1 MEIMKNHLYSFLLLI
16 LLSFNGCL
24 NYYQE
29 TTLKTDGSGEMFVH
43 YWMKFVTPQDSLISN
58 QFGIFN
64 PDSIRTEFGSE
75 FSEISDIEVYNDGTD
90 STIHA
95 KVELTFRNI
104 DSLSRTRAFKEAN
117 FSLKDGAA
125 GQKIFSQF
133 ITPAATGFGVDGS
146 AFSITYVYYLPGDII
161 THNAHELSNNRLTW
175 QYTLADIGSGK
186 TITATYRPFKLKETP
201 VWIYGLAIFV
211 LFIVVFFLFRK
222 TKS

>member
-1 MEIMKNHLYSFLLLI
+1 MKLKYLI
-16 LLSFNGCL
+16 LLVIIITYFNGCL

-29 TTLKTDGSGEMFVH
+29 TTLKTDGSGEMFIH
-43 YWMKFVTPQDSLISN
+43 YWMRSITPQDSLISS

-64 PDSIRTEFGSE
+64 PDSIKSEFGSGY
-75 FSEISDIEVYNDGTD
+75 SQINDIEVYNDGTD

-95 KVELTFRNI
+95 KVEITFKSI
-104 DSLSRTRAFKEAN
+104 DSLSKTKAFKEAN

-125 GQKIFSQF
+125 GQKVFSQF

-146 AFSITYVYYLPGDII
+146 SFSITYIYYLPGDII
-161 THNAHELSNNRLTW
+161 AHNAHDLSNNRLTW
-175 QYTLADIGSGK
+175 KYTLAEIGSGK

-211 LFIVVFFLFRK
+211 LFIVVFFLFK
-222 TKS
+222 KNKS